1 MKKTTPLSMD
11 VLGITSASLCM
22 AHCLIFPLLTILPIG
37 LSNNPYI
44 DLLFGLIGLFAVL
57 KIVKRA
63 NLGVTTLLLVS
74 ITLII
79 MSVLVELF
87 LDYHSYLLII
97 GGIGMII
104 GHLLN
109 YKNHK
114 FKH

>member
-1 MKKTTPLSMD
+1 
-11 VLGITSASLCM
+11 
-22 AHCLIFPLLTILPIG
+22 
-37 LSNNPYI
+37 
-44 DLLFGLIGLFAVL
+44 
-57 KIVKRA
+57 
-63 NLGVTTLLLVS
+63 VTTLLLVS

-87 LDYHSYLLII
+87 LDYHSNLLII

-114 FKH
+114 IKH